1 MDTKISAVADKKG
14 VITLK
19 AVQHTLGKHTNLVT
33 LVVLMVALG
42 IMTGGRA
49 LQLGSLQ
56 NLMVAEAVRAFAAL
70 GVGLIIINRG
80 IDLSIGQVVGL
91 VACVS
96 SSLAQTADYA
106 GALYP
111 GTVFPIFLPVVVG
124 IAVGTLFG
132 IVNGLLVAYGNL
144 PPFIATLGT
153 MSIAA
158 GLQLIYTRA
167 STIGSL
173 KNEYKHI
180 AQGSLGPIPYLM
192 IYVLAAVLILWIMM
206 TQTRQGKA
214 FYAIGGNPQA
224 AQVSGINVKLNL
236 LKVYVLGGF
245 LYGISGVL
253 LSSRLGLANPLTGDG
268 MELDAIA
275 AATVGGI
282 SHSGGIGTIGG
293 IFIGV
298 FTLGIITFGM
308 TYMGVDS
315 YYQLLVKG
323 MIIIVA
329 VYFDMKRHAKRG

>member
-1 MDTKISAVADKKG
+1 MSVKIGAVTDKKG
-14 VITLK
+14 IVTLK
-19 AVQHTLGKHTNLVT
+19 TIQHTLGKHTTLVT
-33 LVVLMVALG
+33 LIVLVASLG

-56 NLMVAEAVRAFAAL
+56 NLMIAEAVRAFAAL

-91 VACVS
+91 VAVVS
-96 SSLAQTADYA
+96 ASLAQTSDYA

-111 GTVFPIFLPVVVG
+111 GVVFPVYLPVVVG

-132 IVNGLLVAYGNL
+132 LINGVLVAYGSI

-173 KNEYKHI
+173 VNAYKHI
-180 AQGSLGPIPYLM
+180 AQGSLGPFPYLM
-192 IYVLAAVLILWIMM
+192 IYVLIAVFLLWIMM
-206 TQTRQGKA
+206 NHTRQGKV

-224 AQVSGINVKLNL
+224 ARVSGINVKLNL
-236 LKVYVLGGF
+236 VKVYILAGF
-245 LYGISGVL
+245 LYGIAGVL

-282 SHSGGIGTIGG
+282 SHSGGIGTVGG

-298 FTLGIITFGM
+298 FTLGVITFGM

-323 MIIIVA
+323 LIIIIA
-329 VYFDMKRHAKRG
+329 VYFDMKRHAKR

>member
-1 MDTKISAVADKKG
+1 MSTKTDAVTVGEDTA
-14 VITLK
+14 TLK
-19 AVQHTLGKHTNLVT
+19 NMQHTIGKHTTLVT
-33 LVVLMVALG
+33 LIVLMITLG
-42 IMTGGRA
+42 VLTGGRVFT
-49 LQLGSLQ
+49 LTSLQ

-91 VACVS
+91 VAVVS
-96 SSLAQTADYA
+96 ASLAQTSDYTQ
-106 GALYP
+106 ALYP
-111 GTVFPIFLPVVVG
+111 GTVFPIFLPVIAG

-132 IVNGLLVAYGNL
+132 IINGLLVAYGNL

-180 AQGSLGPIPYLM
+180 AQGSLGPFPYLM
-192 IYVLAAVLILWIMM
+192 IYMVIAVFLLWIMM
-206 TQTRQGKA
+206 THTRQGKA
-214 FYAIGGNPQA
+214 LYAIGGNPQA
-224 AQVSGINVKLNL
+224 AQVSGINVKFNL
-236 LKVYVLGGF
+236 LKVYTLAGF
-245 LYGISGVL
+245 LYGIGGVL
-253 LSSRLGLANPLTGDG
+253 LSSRLGLANPLTGDM

-282 SHSGGIGTIGG
+282 SHSGGIGTVGG

-298 FTLGIITFGM
+298 LTLGLITFGM
-308 TYMGVDS
+308 TFLGVDS

-323 MIIIVA
+323 FIIIIA
-329 VYFDMKRHAKRG
+329 VYFDMKRHAKR